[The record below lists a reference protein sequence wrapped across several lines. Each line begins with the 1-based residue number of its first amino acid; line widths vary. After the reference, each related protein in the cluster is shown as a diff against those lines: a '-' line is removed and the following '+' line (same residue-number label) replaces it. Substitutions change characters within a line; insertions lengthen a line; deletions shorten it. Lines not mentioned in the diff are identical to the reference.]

1 MCHTY
6 YYQFSDFSLS
16 KNIWKRKKKTRLKS
30 DSPRKMIEKSNST
43 LLLGI
48 QYKGEFSKIRLWLNN

>member
-1 MCHTY
+1 MISHFPKT
-6 YYQFSDFSLS
+6 FG
-16 KNIWKRKKKTRLKS
+16 KKKKTRLKS

-48 QYKGEFSKIRLWLNN
+48 QYKGKFSKIRLWLNN